1 MRSVSAC
8 TVSYNALRHNF
19 CKILYNLSNSLNM
32 GVANAL
38 PHTPCVLLVC
48 CNSYSHLLDKSIVS
62 STYSVIPLLNV
73 STCTAGDPP
82 IQLGRTPQD
91 QCSGTQLVCR
101 GCQPFVNER
110 ITARVN
116 ATFLA
121 QIGPSGNERGYMSIT
136 GIDFIHIHCEMG
148 E

>member
-1 MRSVSAC
+1 M
-8 TVSYNALRHNF
+8 
-19 CKILYNLSNSLNM
+19 
-32 GVANAL
+32 
-38 PHTPCVLLVC
+38 
-48 CNSYSHLLDKSIVS
+48 S

-73 STCTAGDPP
+73 STAGDPP

-101 GCQPFVNER
+101 GCQPFLNER
-110 ITARVN
+110 IIARDN

-136 GIDFIHIHCEMG
+136 GIDFIHIYIVKWGSEQ
-148 E
+148 